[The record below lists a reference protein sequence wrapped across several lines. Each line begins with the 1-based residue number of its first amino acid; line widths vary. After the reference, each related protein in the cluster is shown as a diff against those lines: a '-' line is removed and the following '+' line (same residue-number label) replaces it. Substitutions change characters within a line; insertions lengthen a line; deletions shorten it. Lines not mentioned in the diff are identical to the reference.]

1 MKRRVLLRRFYQ
13 SDTFGYVQHGQ
24 PPHEVKYPAK

>member
-1 MKRRVLLRRFYQ
+1 MKRRVLFRCFYQ
-13 SDTFGYVQHGQ
+13 SGTFGYVQYGQ